1 LYFTYFTLFTVGYG
15 DVHAY
20 NTGER
25 FYIIVLSFSSVVAFA
40 TIIARVK
47 MVVDSQNLM
56 ARDLRAKME
65 DFKEYLAEKGVPHG
79 MKVKLKDAYAYY
91 IEMVPSLEE
100 GGFYDE
106 LPKTIRNS
114 FVRNKFAAQIYTIR
128 LFREA
133 DVDFVAQVRA
143 CVGALSRHLRSCRG
157 TCPRPPSCP
166 LIRPLLTALAIR
178 PPACPCMRPHR

>member
-157 TCPRPPSCP
+157 TRLHPKKWRPRRAP
-166 LIRPLLTALAIR
+166 
-178 PPACPCMRPHR
+178 